1 MLVYVSDFWE
11 RMKGVRFIFHVQIMF
26 ILLGLLSFIN
36 TKLSPAG
43 LSQFIRWGS
52 HNSIE
57 NDQTSAECIT
67 LHDVNNN
74 TMDDRLTSLHESLVK
89 FIMKHKQQIQS
100 TIKESLAVSGAQQY
114 HLLLEKIANLM
125 QTGTLRFDP
134 NDLLLKSDERENTF
148 RVVKRALGILKD
160 EAAATVKLL
169 MSWLATDPDLN
180 ITWYYGGA
188 KEVLMCIECMD
199 WTDKHKF

>member
-1 MLVYVSDFWE
+1 MNVITPRFHDNEGRAKRRRSEQIEHDYIIAVNLQSGAMEE
-11 RMKGVRFIFHVQIMF
+11 RD
-26 ILLGLLSFIN
+26 
-36 TKLSPAG
+36 
-43 LSQFIRWGS
+43 S

-74 TMDDRLTSLHESLVK
+74 TMDDRQTSLHESLVK

-134 NDLLLKSDERENTF
+134 NDLLLKSDEREYCQSGEESTRHF
-148 RVVKRALGILKD
+148 KG
-160 EAAATVKLL
+160 
-169 MSWLATDPDLN
+169 
-180 ITWYYGGA
+180 
-188 KEVLMCIECMD
+188 
-199 WTDKHKF
+199 